1 MKLIFDHITGKLTNH
16 DLIYSLALAQFK
28 KKEYSF
34 AFENGWIPLSWY
46 YTKLDKLTWINARNT
61 RLLLNKFTFS
71 KKQRKILRK
80 KDITV
85 EVYNKLDDAL
95 FTTISSIYKKY
106 IKHKKFHEKDFEEES
121 EFFKKEDNIDWKYF
135 IYYFQNKPIA
145 FTEIKVFDSKHV
157 LTGQFA
163 WDYENPKLSIG
174 TYATLYEIDWSIKNK
189 CKKYYLA
196 YGYEK
201 SNIYKSRFDGFE
213 FWNGRS
219 WLNDKTL
226 YKKLCEY
233 DTEVNTIE
241 ELNAYQKKYFT
252 LNGQTT

>member
-1 MKLIFDHITGKLTNH
+1 MKLFFDHITGKLTNH
-16 DLIYSLALAQFK
+16 DLIYSLALANFEE
-28 KKEYSF
+28 KEYCQ
-34 AFENGWIPLSWY
+34 AFEQGWIPLSWY
-46 YTKLDKLTWINARNT
+46 YTKLDGLTWINARNK
-61 RLLLNKFTFS
+61 RLLLSKFTFS

-85 EVYNKLDDAL
+85 EVHDKLNDTL
-95 FTTISSIYKKY
+95 FITISDIYKKY
-106 IKHKKFHEKDFEEES
+106 VRYKKFHEKDFEEES

-135 IYYFQNKPIA
+135 IYYHKDRPIA
-145 FTEIKVFDSKHV
+145 FTELKVFDSKHV

-163 WDYENPKLSIG
+163 WDYQHPKLGMG

-201 SNIYKSRFDGFE
+201 SNVYKSRFDGFE

-219 WLNDKTL
+219 WLSDKTL
-226 YKKLCEY
+226 YKKLCEH

-241 ELNAYQKKYFT
+241 ELNAYQKKYFEVIK
-252 LNGQTT
+252 

>member
-85 EVYNKLDDAL
+85 EVHDKLDDTL
-95 FTTISSIYKKY
+95 FTTISDIYKKY
-106 IKHKKFHEKDFEEES
+106 IRYKKFHETDFEKES

-135 IYYFQNKPIA
+135 IYYHKDKPIA
-145 FTEIKVFDSKHV
+145 FTELKVFDSKHV

-163 WDYENPKLSIG
+163 WDYQHPKLGMG
-174 TYATLYEIDWSIKNK
+174 TYATLYDIDWSIKNK

-219 WLNDKTL
+219 WLSDKTL
-226 YKKLCEY
+226 YKKLCEH
-233 DTEVNTIE
+233 DTEVNTIQ
-241 ELNAYQKKYFT
+241 ELNAYQKKYFEVIK
-252 LNGQTT
+252 

>member
-61 RLLLNKFTFS
+61 RLLFNKFTFS

-252 LNGQTT
+252 LNGKTT

>member
-1 MKLIFDHITGKLTNH
+1 VKLIFDHITGKLTNH

-252 LNGQTT
+252 LNGKTT

>member
-1 MKLIFDHITGKLTNH
+1 MKLVFDHITGKLTNH

-252 LNGQTT
+252 LNGKTT

>member
-233 DTEVNTIE
+233 DTEVNTIQ

-252 LNGQTT
+252 LNGKTT

>member
-61 RLLLNKFTFS
+61 RLLLNKFTLS

-252 LNGQTT
+252 LNGKTT